1 MRFEHLATGAT
12 TTLRGRIIT
21 TTLDATSGNY
31 SAAHRLP
38 CLHAFPD
45 LPPRG
50 IDEASCARED
60 NHEEPLAMAA
70 GANAL
75 GLPFLQEA
83 CVLSLLLVLL
93 VLWLVLVIA
102 LAAWTIWFSGYLYS
116 EPTGEIYWRAPA
128 AGAAVLFAL
137 VVWVWTD
144 YRSQGR
150 HPVFWSATES
160 ADKPDP
166 YKEIRT
172 LNADG
177 VEEVYYFH
185 KQADG
190 KGQYRTQANKPL
202 TARPQQILVYEGDE
216 KITYEPDRDAK
227 GNFKPASDGLVH
239 YRDQRGRE
247 LVEGAFYARTLPGGG
262 SRTLSVLVLHV
273 LLLIAW
279 FLAFWL
285 LLRFQWA
292 HALGQALVL
301 WAVMLMFVMPP
312 VLSRAEEVAKER
324 AVAKL
329 QE

>member
-1 MRFEHLATGAT
+1 MSQSLPRAGGAGGVRLADCPATRRLPSKNKVALMVPYFRERMRFEHLATGAT

-21 TTLDATSGNY
+21 TALHATSGNY

-128 AGAAVLFAL
+128 AGAAVLF
-137 VVWVWTD
+137 
-144 YRSQGR
+144 
-150 HPVFWSATES
+150 
-160 ADKPDP
+160 
-166 YKEIRT
+166 
-172 LNADG
+172 
-177 VEEVYYFH
+177 
-185 KQADG
+185 
-190 KGQYRTQANKPL
+190 
-202 TARPQQILVYEGDE
+202 
-216 KITYEPDRDAK
+216 
-227 GNFKPASDGLVH
+227 
-239 YRDQRGRE
+239 
-247 LVEGAFYARTLPGGG
+247 
-262 SRTLSVLVLHV
+262 
-273 LLLIAW
+273 
-279 FLAFWL
+279 
-285 LLRFQWA
+285 
-292 HALGQALVL
+292 
-301 WAVMLMFVMPP
+301 
-312 VLSRAEEVAKER
+312 
-324 AVAKL
+324 
-329 QE
+329 